1 MDKIKMDT
9 IKKKYIINEQNKKV
23 AVQIPIKTYEQIEEI
38 LENYALVQLINE
50 NRDTE
55 KLNLNEA
62 KEYYSNLE
70 KE

>member
-1 MDKIKMDT
+1 MDT

-38 LENYALVQLINE
+38 LENYALVQLMNE
-50 NRDTE
+50 NRDAE